1 MRWLCVVVFGLGVA
15 FLFAEKLDKKEWG
28 SLKRKMA
35 RALRAGDWEQV
46 RDLAAKMGEDDSA
59 RAVEYLLSVADK
71 VQDEETFTALAAV
84 LGGMKSQEATEALV
98 TVALKGKEQQRRV
111 LAIKALEKRGDEK
124 LILRLVEILQRK
136 KEDMFVVR
144 TLIEALGN
152 VGGLGCAEALIN
164 YIAKVEKERKGA
176 LLIGTDWADAV
187 KALKKI
193 SGGKEWYRAEAWR
206 KWLNAM
212 KETGKKVSSG
222 GSMTAA
228 DLDLPKAPRFI
239 GESKVISRHIV
250 FVLDT
255 SGSMLEKEKLTGRE
269 ADEFRRGA
277 KAVVRKWRTEAAK
290 DDDKEK
296 PQVKQN
302 PKPVGKT
309 IIVTRLERA
318 KFHLTKM
325 ILSMDKG
332 CTFNIVAYD
341 ITVRSWK
348 KKLVAATEGNK
359 RAAVK
364 WVKGLTAQGMT
375 HTDEAMELA
384 WTFVKQGC
392 DTIYLI
398 SDGWPTHTGD
408 PRKDG
413 ELLEEKILKFFRK
426 VNFLKKV
433 KVHTIGFKGAHKSF
447 MRKLAK
453 ENGGKFTFVE

>member
-1 MRWLCVVVFGLGVA
+1 MRWLSVVAFSLGVT
-15 FLFAEKLDKKEWG
+15 LLYAEKWNRKEWKK
-28 SLKRKMA
+28 LRHKMA
-35 RALRAGDWEQV
+35 RAVRAGDWETV
-46 RDLAAKMGEDDSA
+46 RELAAKIGEDDSA
-59 RAVEYLLSVADK
+59 RAVEYLLSVVDRIE
-71 VQDEETFTALAAV
+71 DEETFDTLAAV
-84 LGGMKSQEATEALV
+84 LAKMKSQQATETLL
-98 TVALKGKEQQRRV
+98 TEALKGKEQQRRV
-111 LAIKALEKRGDEK
+111 LAIKALEKRGEEK
-124 LILRLVEILQRK
+124 LILRLTEILQRK
-136 KEDMFVVR
+136 GEDMFVVR

-152 VGGLGCAEALIN
+152 VGGLGCAEALID

-176 LLIGTDWADAV
+176 LLMGTDWADAI

-212 KETGKKVSSG
+212 KETGRKVGS

-255 SGSMLEKEKLTGRE
+255 SGSMLEKEKLTGKE

-277 KAVVRKWRTEAAK
+277 EAVVRKLRTEAV
-290 DDDKEK
+290 KEEKGKKRQMKHAETGK
-296 PQVKQN
+296 P
-302 PKPVGKT
+302 

-318 KFHLTKM
+318 KFHLIKM
-325 ILSMDKG
+325 ILCMDKG
-332 CTFNIVAYD
+332 CTFNIIAYD
-341 ITVRSWK
+341 ITVRPWK
-348 KKLVAATEGNK
+348 KKLMAATERNK

-364 WVKGLTAQGMT
+364 WVKRLTAQGMT

-426 VNFLKKV
+426 ANFLKKV

>member
-1 MRWLCVVVFGLGVA
+1 I
-15 FLFAEKLDKKEWG
+15 D
-28 SLKRKMA
+28 
-35 RALRAGDWEQV
+35 
-46 RDLAAKMGEDDSA
+46 
-59 RAVEYLLSVADK
+59 
-71 VQDEETFTALAAV
+71 
-84 LGGMKSQEATEALV
+84 
-98 TVALKGKEQQRRV
+98 
-111 LAIKALEKRGDEK
+111 
-124 LILRLVEILQRK
+124 
-136 KEDMFVVR
+136 
-144 TLIEALGN
+144 
-152 VGGLGCAEALIN
+152 
-164 YIAKVEKERKGA
+164 YIARVEKERKGA
-176 LLIGTDWADAV
+176 LLMGNDWADAI

-212 KETGKKVSSG
+212 KETGRKVGS

-255 SGSMLEKEKLTGRE
+255 SGSMLEKEKLTGKE

-277 KAVVRKWRTEAAK
+277 EAVVRKLRTEAV
-290 DDDKEK
+290 KEEKGKKRQMKHAETGK
-296 PQVKQN
+296 P
-302 PKPVGKT
+302 

-318 KFHLTKM
+318 KFHLIKM
-325 ILSMDKG
+325 ILCMDKG
-332 CTFNIVAYD
+332 CTFNIIAYD
-341 ITVRSWK
+341 ITVRPWK
-348 KKLVAATEGNK
+348 KKLMAATERNK

-364 WVKGLTAQGMT
+364 WVKRLTAQGMT

-426 VNFLKKV
+426 ANFLKKV

>member
-1 MRWLCVVVFGLGVA
+1 MRWLCAVVFVLGVA

-28 SLKRKMA
+28 GLRRRMT

-46 RDLAAKMGEDDSA
+46 RKLAVKMGDDDSA
-59 RAVEYLLSVADK
+59 RAVEYLLSVADR
-71 VQDEETFTALAAV
+71 VEDEETFAGLAAV
-84 LGGMKSQEATEALV
+84 LGGMKSQEAREALV
-98 TVALKGKEQQRRV
+98 SAALKGKGQQRRA
-111 LAIKALEKRGDEK
+111 LAIKALEKSGEKK
-124 LILRLVEILQRK
+124 LILRLTEILQRK
-136 KEDMFVVR
+136 GEDMFVVR
-144 TLIEALGN
+144 TLIEVLGN

-176 LLIGTDWADAV
+176 LLMGTDWADAV

-212 KETGKKVSSG
+212 KEAGKKVGSG

-255 SGSMLEKEKLTGRE
+255 SGSMLEREKLTGRE
-269 ADEFRRGA
+269 ADEFRKGA
-277 KAVVRKWRTEAAK
+277 EAVVRKWRTNAAK
-290 DDDKEK
+290 DNDKRK
-296 PQVKQN
+296 PQVKRPQA
-302 PKPVGKT
+302 GKT
-309 IIVTRLERA
+309 IMVTRLERA
-318 KFHLTKM
+318 KFHLIKM
-325 ILSMDKG
+325 ILCMDKG

-341 ITVRSWK
+341 ITVRAWR
-348 KKLVAATEGNK
+348 KKLMAATEGNK

-364 WVKGLTAQGMT
+364 WVKRLTAQGMT

-426 VNFLKKV
+426 ANFLKKI

>member
-1 MRWLCVVVFGLGVA
+1 MMRWLWVVVFGLGIA
-15 FLFAEKLDKKEWG
+15 FLFAEKLDRKEWSG
-28 SLKRKMA
+28 LRRKMA

-46 RDLAAKMGEDDSA
+46 RDLAVKMGEDDSS

-71 VQDEETFTALAAV
+71 IQDEETFVALAAV
-84 LGGMKSQEATEALV
+84 LGGMKSQEATEAL
-98 TVALKGKEQQRRV
+98 TAAALKGRQQQKRV
-111 LAIKALEKRGDEK
+111 LAIKALEKRNDEK
-124 LILRLVEILQRK
+124 LILRLTEILQRK
-136 KEDMFVVR
+136 GGDMFVVR
-144 TLIEALGN
+144 TLIEAFGN

-176 LLIGTDWADAV
+176 LLMGTDWADAV

-255 SGSMLEKEKLTGRE
+255 SGSMLEKEKLTGSE
-269 ADEFRRGA
+269 ADGFRKGA
-277 KAVVRKWRTEAAK
+277 EAVVRKWRTEAAE
-290 DDDKEK
+290 DNDKKK
-296 PQVKQN
+296 PQVKQSQEV
-302 PKPVGKT
+302 KPV
-309 IIVTRLERA
+309 IVTRLERA

-325 ILSMDKG
+325 ILCMDKG
-332 CTFNIVAYD
+332 CTFNIIAYD
-341 ITVRSWK
+341 ITVRPWK
-348 KKLVAATEGNK
+348 KKLVVATERNK

-364 WVKGLTAQGMT
+364 WVRRLTAQGMT

-384 WTFVKQGC
+384 WTFVKHGC

-413 ELLEEKILKFFRK
+413 ELLEEKILKFFRR

-433 KVHTIGFKGAHKSF
+433 KVHTIGFKGAHESF
-447 MRKLAK
+447 MRKLAR